1 MLHELLDHWIICWL
15 GWVEHGGYWGVI
27 VLMAMESSIF
37 PVPSEVVIPPA
48 AILAISSGKMSLT
61 GVILAG
67 TFGSW
72 LGSAITYYVSLAVGR
87 PLVERY
93 GKFFF
98 IPAEKLERAE
108 RFIRRY
114 EAGGIFFA
122 RLLPVLRHLI
132 SIPAGII
139 RMGFLKF
146 SILTVLGAAIW
157 CSILA
162 KLGAKIGEGLPKGEA
177 LDAVQLVKA
186 VKAEFPLVIGVVFV
200 IGILYFLVMK
210 VTASKSSISA

>member
-1 MLHELLDHWIICWL
+1 MLHSLLHDWIISWF
-15 GWVEHGGYWGVI
+15 GWVENGGYWGVI

-48 AILAISSGKMSLT
+48 AILAISSGKMSVT

-67 TFGSW
+67 TFGYW

-93 GKFFF
+93 GKYFF
-98 IPAEKLERAE
+98 IPAEKLERSE

-114 EAGGIFFA
+114 EAGGVFFA
-122 RLLPVLRHLI
+122 RLLPVIRHLI

-162 KLGAKIGEGLPKGEA
+162 KLGAKIGENLPKGVP
-177 LDAVQLVKA
+177 LDPLRLVDAVKG
-186 VKAEFPLVIGVVFV
+186 ESHLVIGAVALV
-200 IGILYFLVMK
+200 GILYFLVMK
-210 VTASKSSISA
+210 VTASKSSVSA